1 MLNREKIKEIME
13 NYPEVADMTIKEYK
27 EFRVGRDDKIPCMTS
42 IYKYFGRWVK
52 FKQQCF
58 DNPTLHRWWENENN
72 VIRALLKHPQ
82 IEEMTELEYELYRED
97 KELPS
102 RKTITKY
109 LGKFRDMKE
118 IVFNG
123 VENKVVEKKPFECSY
138 CLYEDICEFDYNLEK
153 CPFYDR

>member
-13 NYPEVADMTIKEYK
+13 DYPEVADMTIKEYK

-72 VIRALLKHPQ
+72 VIRALIKHPE
-82 IEEMTELEYELYRED
+82 IEDMTELEYRMYRED
-97 KELPS
+97 KNLPTENTI
-102 RKTITKY
+102 RKYI
-109 LGKFRDMKE
+109 GKFNDMKE
-118 IVFNG
+118 KVFDG
-123 VENKVVEKKPFECSY
+123 TEEKLVKKLPFKCAY
-138 CLYEDICEFDYNLEK
+138 CIDNDNCLYNYNIDECGK
-153 CPFYDR
+153 YY

>member
-1 MLNREKIKEIME
+1 MLNREKIKEIMD

-72 VIRALLKHPQ
+72 VIREILKHPQ
-82 IEEMTELEYELYRED
+82 IEKMTELEYKLYSED

-102 RKTITKY
+102 ENTIRKY
-109 LGKFRDMKE
+109 LGSFKSMKE

-123 VENKVVEKKPFECSY
+123 IEDLEVDKRPTECFY
-138 CLYEDICEFDYNLEK
+138 CLEKDNCEYDYDLSE
-153 CPFYDR
+153 CECY

>member
-13 NYPEVADMTIKEYK
+13 SYPEVADMSINEYK
-27 EFRVGRDDKIPCMTS
+27 EFKEQEDGKIPCMTS
-42 IYKYFGRWVK
+42 IYKYFGRWVE

-72 VIRALLKHPQ
+72 VIREILKHPQ
-82 IEEMTELEYELYRED
+82 IEEMTELEYKLYSED

-102 RKTITKY
+102 ENTIRKY
-109 LGKFRDMKE
+109 LGSFKSMKE

-123 VENKVVEKKPFECSY
+123 IEDVEAEKRPTECFY
-138 CLYEDICEFDYNLEK
+138 CLEKEVCEYDYNINE
-153 CPFYDR
+153 CEYY

>member
-13 NYPEVADMTIKEYK
+13 NYPEVADMSINEYQ
-27 EFRVGRDDKIPCMTS
+27 EFKREEDGKIPCMTS
-42 IYKYFGRWVK
+42 IYKYFGRWVE
-52 FKQQCF
+52 FKEQCF

-109 LGKFRDMKE
+109 LGKFREMKE

-123 VENKVVEKKPFECSY
+123 VENKVV
-138 CLYEDICEFDYNLEK
+138 
-153 CPFYDR
+153 